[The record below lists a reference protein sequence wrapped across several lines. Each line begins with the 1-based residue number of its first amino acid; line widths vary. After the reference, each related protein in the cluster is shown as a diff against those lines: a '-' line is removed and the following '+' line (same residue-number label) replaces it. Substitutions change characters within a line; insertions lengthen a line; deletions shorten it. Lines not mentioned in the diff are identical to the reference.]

1 MTETNLIK
9 IRCFADF
16 TTSTGIQEEYISKC
30 LIFVAPSLTNH
41 YGTNRKYIF
50 TDKDD
55 YTHVFIF
62 NKAMP
67 NIVHIPKQNVIGFAH
82 EPLPFLQLTPE
93 FIDYA
98 RQYIGCYYLGDK
110 GNLPAPF
117 QEGNAYLSCY
127 LPPSISQVR
136 SLLSLTPSATKKFMS
151 IMISQKYQA
160 PGHKYRHK
168 LVQEILKTDLPIDIY
183 GRGCI
188 FYNNIQDSRI
198 KGGFQSEELYD
209 GYDFTICI
217 ENFRSNHYFSE
228 KIINPLNRN
237 VTPIYLGCYNIRH
250 YFPEMYVELTGNVR
264 EDMLLLQNI
273 YRNPQKYSREIH
285 LEDVDKTINI
295 IRNLS
300 TFF

>member
-1 MTETNLIK
+1 MTESKPTIIKIK

-16 TTSTGIQEEYISKC
+16 TTSEGIQEEYISKC
-30 LIFVAPSLTNH
+30 LNFVAPSLTTH

-67 NIVHIPKQNVIGFAH
+67 DISHIPKQNVIGFAH
-82 EPLPFLQLTPE
+82 EPIPFLQLTPK
-93 FIDYA
+93 FIAYA
-98 RQYIGCYYLGDK
+98 QKHIGCYYLGDK

-117 QEGNAYLSCY
+117 QEGNSYLSCY
-127 LPPSISQVR
+127 LPPLMASAF
-136 SLLSLTPSATKKFMS
+136 SATKKFMS

-160 PGHKYRHK
+160 PGHKYRHA

-198 KGGFQSEELYD
+198 KGEFRSEELYK
-209 GYDFTICI
+209 GYTFTICI

-228 KIINPLNRN
+228 KIINPLNRK
-237 VTPIYLGCYNIRH
+237 VTPLYLGCYNIHH

-273 YRNPQKYSREIH
+273 YKNPQKYSREIC

-295 IRNLS
+295 IRNLP

>member
-1 MTETNLIK
+1 MTETTPTIIK

-16 TTSTGIQEEYISKC
+16 TTSEGIRAEYESKC
-30 LIFVAPSLTNH
+30 LNFVAPTLTSH
-41 YGTNRKYIF
+41 YGIDKTYIF
-50 TDKDD
+50 TTEED

-67 NIVHIPKQNVIGFAH
+67 DIAHIPKQNVIGFAH
-82 EPLPFLQLTPE
+82 EPIHFLQLTPE

-98 RQYIGCYYLGDK
+98 HQYIGCYYLGDK

-117 QEGNAYLSCY
+117 QEGNGYLSCY
-127 LPPSISQVR
+127 LPPLA
-136 SLLSLTPSATKKFMS
+136 SLLPSKTKKFMS

-160 PGHKYRHK
+160 PGHKYRHE

-183 GRGCI
+183 GRGCL
-188 FYNNIQDSRI
+188 YYDNIQDSRI
-198 KGGFQSEELYD
+198 KGEFQSEELYD
-209 GYDFTICI
+209 GYAFTICI
-217 ENFRSNHYFSE
+217 ENFRSKHYFSE

-237 VTPIYLGCYNIRH
+237 VTPLYLGCYNIHH
-250 YFPEMYVELTGNVR
+250 YFPEMYVEITGNVR

-273 YRNPQKYSREIH
+273 HKNPQKYSREIR

-295 IRNLS
+295 IRNLP